1 MNFVEATVTWLTD
14 PVNWDGPNGIPARLL
29 EHLALS
35 IAALAIAGLVA
46 LPLGLAVGHLRRA
59 AGVTVGAATIG
70 RAIPSFALMGLILPL
85 TQPIDPENGFTVYPT
100 LFAMAILA
108 IPPILVNT
116 MTGVREVDQDLVE
129 AARGMGLTESQVMRR
144 IEIPLALPVILGG
157 IRSATVQVIATT
169 TLGAILAYGGLGRY
183 IVDGI
188 AQRDDGQ
195 LYGGVVLVAGL
206 ALLGEGS
213 LALLQ
218 RLAQRNRGDAGREP
232 TPLIEPAQA
241 PRPLGA

>member
-1 MNFVEATVTWLTD
+1 VNLVEETVHWLTD
-14 PVNWDGPNGIPARLL
+14 PANWEGAGGIPVRIE
-29 EHLALS
+29 EHLVLS
-35 IAALAIAGLVA
+35 LAALLLAGAVA
-46 LPLGLAVGHLRRA
+46 LPIGLAVGHARRG
-59 AGVTVGAATIG
+59 AGVTVGIATIG
-70 RAIPSFALMGLILPL
+70 RAIPSFALMGLVLPL
-85 TQPIDPENGFTVYPT
+85 TQAIDPENGFTVYPT
-100 LFAMAILA
+100 LFAMAVLA
-108 IPPILVNT
+108 VPPILLNT

-129 AARGMGLTESQVMRR
+129 SARGMGFTNGQILRT

-188 AQRDDGQ
+188 AQSDDGQ
-195 LYGGVVLVAGL
+195 LYGGVVLVAAL
-206 ALLGEGS
+206 ALIGEGS

-218 RLAQRNRGDAGREP
+218 RLAQRGRGAGREP

-241 PRPLGA
+241 GSPVGA